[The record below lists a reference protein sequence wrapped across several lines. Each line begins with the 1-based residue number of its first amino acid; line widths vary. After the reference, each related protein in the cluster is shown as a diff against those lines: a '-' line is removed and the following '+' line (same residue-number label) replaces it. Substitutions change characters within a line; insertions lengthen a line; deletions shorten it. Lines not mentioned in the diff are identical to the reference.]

1 MDDVFAGERGY
12 VHAQIDAFG
21 ESATVRH
28 PTGDGGGAAPRFEEE
43 RARFIP
49 SAAIGRE
56 GALRTSGGTVS
67 TREPTLLRRREARLE
82 GVLSAVGLSGAP
94 RAALDRLVVAEREY
108 RIEAV
113 EEIRVGGR
121 VAAYRLECARS

>member
-1 MDDVFAGERGY
+1 MDDVFTGERGY
-12 VHAQIDAFG
+12 VHALIDAFG
-21 ESATVRH
+21 ETATVRR
-28 PTGDGGGAAPRFEEE
+28 PTGNAEGATRFEEE
-43 RARFIP
+43 RARFVP

-56 GALRTSGGTVS
+56 GASRVAGATVS

-82 GVLSAVGLSGAP
+82 GFLSAVGLSAAP
-94 RAALDRLVVAEREY
+94 TAAVDRLVVAGREY
-108 RIEAV
+108 RIETV

>member
-1 MDDVFAGERGY
+1 MEEVFTGERGY
-12 VHAQIDAFG
+12 VHALIDAFG
-21 ESATVRH
+21 ESATVRR
-28 PTGDGGGAAPRFEEE
+28 PTGDAGGAAPCFEEE
-43 RARFIP
+43 RARFVP

-56 GALRTSGGTVS
+56 GASRIADGTVS
-67 TREPTLLRRREARLE
+67 SREPTLLRRREARLE
-82 GVLSAVGLSGAP
+82 GVLSAVGLSAAP
-94 RAALDRLVVAEREY
+94 RAALDQLVVAGREY